1 MKKVTDVV
9 SNLKEGMHNA
19 AQLQL
24 VYPGRGFIILTH
36 DNFSDCCPIK
46 ADCSDN
52 CFPFGF

>member
-46 ADCSDN
+46 DDCSDN